1 MKMNTYEV
9 KGVSKF
15 GLKKSV
21 VVHAK
26 NADLA
31 IKAGGIYREISEC
44 VAVKIGELDSEKF
57 ITAWDSLSSHKKS
70 GYAKK
75 QFENGLSLKE
85 YDYIYIRGE
94 GAWGSFRKNR
104 VVTAY
109 ETIGLHACT
118 KDLLEGMMESE
129 TPIIDIFKVL

>member
-15 GLKKSV
+15 GLEKSV

-57 ITAWDSLSSHKKS
+57 VTMWDSLPSHKKS

-75 QFENGLSLKE
+75 QFENGLSLAE
-85 YDYIYIRGE
+85 FTYIYIRGE
-94 GAWGSFRKNR
+94 GAWGAFKKNH
-104 VVTAY
+104 VLTAY
-109 ETIGLHACT
+109 ETIGFHACT
-118 KDLLEGMMESE
+118 KNLLEGMMKSE